1 MRNICYNSLCNR
13 EMHKLLVRGGVEKF
27 IFHGGESDK
36 KRLILH
42 PKTAKS
48 GLSRH
53 FSVSM
58 EPHPRLVR
66 LYGLGNGNGGCL
78 VKQQWLE
85 PPRHLTRVK
94 LFRGNAFQQFFVLKA
109 RSTFGRF
116 CLPQQVFFA
125 LKAKRRSRAEEAA
138 SVVFATDFTYSTQAL
153 PKV

>member
-1 MRNICYNSLCNR
+1 MRNFCCNSLCNR

-27 IFHGGESDK
+27 IFHGAESDK

-66 LYGLGNGNGGCL
+66 LPGLGNGNGGCL

-94 LFRGNAFQQFFVLKA
+94 LFRGNASQQ
-109 RSTFGRF
+109 
-116 CLPQQVFFA
+116 FFA

-138 SVVFATDFTYSTQAL
+138 SVVFATDFTYSTQGVAKL
-153 PKV
+153 YPRCSQARELG

>member
-1 MRNICYNSLCNR
+1 
-13 EMHKLLVRGGVEKF
+13 MHKLLVRGGVEKF
-27 IFHGGESDK
+27 IFHGAESDK

-42 PKTAKS
+42 PKAAKS
-48 GLSRH
+48 GLLCHLSI
-53 FSVSM
+53 SM

-66 LYGLGNGNGGCL
+66 LPGLGNGNGGCL

-94 LFRGNAFQQFFVLKA
+94 LFRGNTFQQFFALKV

-138 SVVFATDFTYSTQAL
+138 SVVFATDFTYSTQGVAKLYPRCSQVL